1 MASPTSLPHSRA
13 ATKPIFAVSTTLMPI
28 PFEQT
33 DYANLTALPPSDI
46 FNNMSD
52 IVDTQAATL
61 TPECMV

>member
-1 MASPTSLPHSRA
+1 
-13 ATKPIFAVSTTLMPI
+13 MPI